1 MTNQTPEAHLAAAL
15 DKVDNAC
22 GQPDCL
28 MHIDEAL
35 AHEDGYQRIAHN
47 LLAALP
53 DDTHLFTVDSLAAA
67 VFAADDPHF
76 RFATRG
82 NCERFAAA
90 IIKAA
95 KEASDAP

>member
-53 DDTHLFTVDSLAAA
+53 DDAHLFTVDSLATAL
-67 VFAADDPHF
+67 
-76 RFATRG
+76 RATNG
-82 NCERFAAA
+82 QLNGSYDIIAAA

-95 KEASDAP
+95 KEASE

>member
-1 MTNQTPEAHLAAAL
+1 MSDPKARLSAAL

-28 MHIDEAL
+28 SHIDEAL
-35 AHEDGYQRIAHN
+35 AHEDGYQRIARN

-53 DDTHLFTVDSLAAA
+53 DDTAIFTVDSLAAA
-67 VFAADDPHF
+67 IETLAHGKCCWEPQDD
-76 RFATRG
+76 ATD
-82 NCERFAAA
+82 

-95 KEASDAP
+95 KEAERE